1 MQPRLVTNMQFL
13 QVNRLGDVFF
23 QLGEASKI
31 ETEFFP
37 LMGEDDSSLKSAS

>member
-1 MQPRLVTNMQFL
+1 MYY
-13 QVNRLGDVFF
+13 

-37 LMGEDDSSLKSAS
+37 LMGDDDSSLKSA